1 MGDTYNTTNTT
12 FIKVDVSKV
21 KSLGGELIS
30 SKTIHSMRNYKEI
43 VLLQFPISVSEEEVR
58 NVLHLPNRRVEMWHD
73 NEMWEFIYSD
83 PYLSL
88 CY

>member
-1 MGDTYNTTNTT
+1 MGDTHITTNTT

-21 KSLGGELIS
+21 KSLGGKLIS

-58 NVLHLPNRRVEMWHD
+58 DALRLPNRRVEMWHD